1 MQKTQEDLR
10 QQYEKYVQ
18 KTQED
23 LRLQYVEEGRVEGT
37 AEGREGESSREE
49 TPI

>member
-1 MQKTQEDLR
+1 MLILSKMAFAGTVSQQE
-10 QQYEKYVQ
+10 
-18 KTQED
+18 ED

-37 AEGREGESSREE
+37 AEGREGESSRDE